1 MNKTVKIVIGC
12 ICTLG
17 AVFCVVKLATILY
30 QPKATLTA
38 TMAASTSSTETTEE
52 TAYTAPDESKAVIP
66 TYSSIATQETAA
78 KYVCPVD
85 FDTLQSVNDDIY
97 AWIYIDGT
105 DIDYPVV
112 QSPNDD
118 YFYLTYNSDGDYSSA
133 GAIFTEHE
141 YNGTDFTDP
150 VTVVYG
156 HHMSSGAMFGN
167 MQNEFTDDEFWDTD
181 PVITIYLPDRELR
194 YQVFAAV
201 PYEHSHIL
209 YYHDFDDEEVY
220 DEFFDGIM
228 STYSIEARF
237 HEEYAPE
244 YGDRVIILSTCLIG
258 NNYNRYVVM
267 GKLVYDSSEQK

>member
-12 ICTLG
+12 ICALG

-38 TMAASTSSTETTEE
+38 TMAASTSSSVTTEE

-66 TYSSIATQETAA
+66 TYSSVTTQETVA

-85 FDTLQSVNDDIY
+85 FDALQSVNDDIY
-97 AWIYIDGT
+97 AWIYIEGT

-150 VTVVYG
+150 VTVIYG

-167 MQNEFTDDEFWDTD
+167 MQNDFTDDDFWDTD

-201 PYEHSHIL
+201 PYGHSHIL
-209 YYHDFDDEEVY
+209 YYNDFDDEDVY
-220 DEFFDGIM
+220 EEFFDDIM